1 MTDHDEMY
9 MESTNFDDQKPI
21 IAKWMYVLFI
31 CNIASMIVTALNVIS
46 AISGVTGWVTRG
58 ISVVMIVALF
68 NLTVANERYRKAAI
82 FSAIVV
88 GGGIA
93 VAVLKMNLFTMVIS
107 ICAIIANYQELHAHS
122 ELVASKDV
130 KLSNR
135 WRSLFG
141 YELVVGIISGVF
153 SSAAVVIAV
162 LADVDAEM
170 ITSVTVAVFAL
181 INLVIGLFR
190 VMYLKQ
196 TLGLY
201 RE

>member
-1 MTDHDEMY
+1 MTDHDEMH
-9 MESTNFDDQKPI
+9 MENTDTGDRKPI
-21 IAKWMYVLFI
+21 IAKWMNILFV
-31 CNIASMIVTALNVIS
+31 CNIASMIVAALNAIS
-46 AISGVTGWVTRG
+46 AISGVTGWISRG

-68 NLTVANERYRKAAI
+68 NLAAVNERYRK
-82 FSAIVV
+82 SAILSAVVV

-93 VAVLKMNLFTMVIS
+93 VAVLKMNLFTIVIS
-107 ICAIIANYQELHAHS
+107 ICAIIANYQELNAHS
-122 ELVASKDV
+122 ELVAPMDA

-141 YELVVGIISGVF
+141 YELVVGIISGLF

-162 LADVDAEM
+162 LADVDAET
-170 ITSVTVAVFAL
+170 ITSVTVTVLAL
-181 INLVIGLFR
+181 INVIIGLFR

-196 TLGLY
+196 TLALY